1 MKKKLLALVF
11 SAVMVMSL
19 AACGGSKADFTND
32 DLIFKGSE
40 EIVLKRNTGIFIWP
54 DETYYQDTH
63 TGEYDGWE
71 EDFATFRGL
80 EIGMSLADFK
90 KQYSI
95 KNGYAVWELID
106 GSYTSFDAYTNQNI
120 SNMYDDAENV
130 WLDLGWCKEN
140 GNWRIMTDVEFRDT
154 WFCDASLSKYDEIV
168 FLSVNIDEDETVVGI
183 QMYYVTYDED
193 WVTWQGWAD

>member
-1 MKKKLLALVF
+1 MKKKLLALVL
-11 SAVMVMSL
+11 SAAMVMSL
-19 AACGGSKADFTND
+19 AACGNSKADFTDD
-32 DLIFKGSE
+32 DLTFKGSE
-40 EIVLKRNTGIFIWP
+40 EIVLKRNTGIFIWE

-63 TGEYDGWE
+63 TGEYDGWD
-71 EDFATFRGL
+71 EDFETFRGL
-80 EIGMSLADFK
+80 GIGMSLDDFK

-106 GSYTSFDAYTNQNI
+106 GNYTSFDAYTNQNI

-140 GNWRIMTDVEFRDT
+140 GNWRVMTDVEFRDT
-154 WFCDASLSKYDEIV
+154 WFCDASLSKFNEIV

-193 WVTWQGWAD
+193 WVIWQDWAD